1 MCHGPFSLMDPVNPV
16 VPGEGRWLT
25 GDASARA
32 SEETAMQLDPIQA
45 RLDELVRRLE
55 SQESLVR
62 TLQARQVPL
71 NEDTQEAAWWT
82 TEAAEPQQQFDDAWW
97 NGCDQWTGQG
107 WKQGW
112 NCWSN
117 ASWSDTKPT
126 NNPTT
131 VPTWNGDAKL
141 FDHNEFDVLMYKRGS
156 NPGDHCFLV
165 PRLISGLTGR
175 AREHLRMA
183 GDLDRFAV
191 DGGLEQFLEHL
202 KTKNGYS
209 AKTMIRT
216 SMKTETS
223 LQTTKSCLTLTMTWP
238 LMMKNT
244 TRHSLVIVRHE
255 IS

>member
-1 MCHGPFSLMDPVNPV
+1 
-16 VPGEGRWLT
+16 
-25 GDASARA
+25 
-32 SEETAMQLDPIQA
+32 MQLDPIQA

>member
-62 TLQARQVPL
+62 TLQATQVPL

-97 NGCDQWTGQG
+97 NGYDQWTGQG
-107 WKQGW
+107 WNQGW
-112 NCWSN
+112 NCCSN
-117 ASWSDTKPT
+117 ASWNNTKPT

-141 FDHNEFDVLMYKRGS
+141 FDDYVFDVLMYKRGS
-156 NPGDHCFLV
+156 NQGDHCFLV
-165 PRLISGLTGR
+165 PRFDFWSHWPGERTTQ
-175 AREHLRMA
+175 
-183 GDLDRFAV
+183 
-191 DGGLEQFLEHL
+191 DG
-202 KTKNGYS
+202 
-209 AKTMIRT
+209 
-216 SMKTETS
+216 
-223 LQTTKSCLTLTMTWP
+223 
-238 LMMKNT
+238 
-244 TRHSLVIVRHE
+244 
-255 IS
+255 